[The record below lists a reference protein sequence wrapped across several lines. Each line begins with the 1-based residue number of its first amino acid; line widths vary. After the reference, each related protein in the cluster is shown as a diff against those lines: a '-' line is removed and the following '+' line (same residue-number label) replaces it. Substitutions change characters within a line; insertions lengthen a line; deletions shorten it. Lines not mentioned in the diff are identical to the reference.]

1 MKKAEITAF
10 LSLIFI
16 LLVTFIGSVVDAA
29 SIQVAKNYRRADAE
43 RAMECV
49 FAEYQKELLE
59 EYDIFAMDAGYEKGE
74 YEDDLL
80 YKRLE
85 YYGLVNSQNVI
96 ERIQFLS
103 DDSAKALIEQ
113 VSFYMEH
120 KYGLDKVE
128 DSLGNVDVWEGQDS
142 DLKEYMKEES
152 QNREHLEDLLKEN
165 GGKLAEENN
174 PITHVDAL
182 KKTPILNLVIPKE
195 KTVSEKKFELNGLPS
210 RRELNKGYGD
220 FSDKEQPIAVT
231 DRLLFGEYVLEHF
244 TCFTDE
250 AEHILDYEV
259 EYMIAGKGSDR
270 ENLQNVVNKLLLLR
284 LVPNYAYV
292 QSSSD
297 KRAEALTLA
306 LTLSSV
312 LAVPAI
318 TEAVAQGILL
328 AWAFGESV
336 VDIRGLL
343 SGNKVPLIKDNNS
356 WQLSLSGLLKLGEYG
371 DINDGAD
378 ASAGLTY
385 EEYLKILLYLNEK
398 EGTAMRSLDLIEQNL
413 QKIYGMDFFRVD
425 LCISKI
431 EIKSKCSFRR
441 GITYTFPTYFGYQ

>member
-29 SIQVAKNYRRADAE
+29 SIQVAKNYRRIDAE
-43 RAMECV
+43 RALECV

-59 EYDIFAMDAGYEKGE
+59 KYDIFALDAGYENGDYKE
-74 YEDDLL
+74 NLL
-80 YKRLE
+80 FKRLE
-85 YYGLVNSQNVI
+85 HYGLVNSEKAI
-96 ERIQFLS
+96 ERIQFLT
-103 DDSAKALIEQ
+103 DDSAKAFMEQ

-120 KYGLDKVE
+120 KYGLDIVE
-128 DSLGNVDVWEGQDS
+128 DSLGNISIWEDQDS
-142 DLKEYMKEES
+142 DSEEYVKEES
-152 QNREHLEDLLKEN
+152 QNREYLEDLLKEN
-165 GGKLAEENN
+165 NGELSSENN
-174 PITHVDAL
+174 PIAHVDIL
-182 KKTPILNLVIPKE
+182 KKTPVLKLVVPEE
-195 KTVSEKKFELNGLPS
+195 KVVSEKTLDLSLLPS
-210 RRELNKGYGD
+210 GRELNKGYGD
-220 FSDKEQPIAVT
+220 FSDKEKHTSIT

-244 TCFTDE
+244 SCFTDE

-284 LVPNYAYV
+284 FVPNYAYV

-297 KRAEALTLA
+297 KRAEAEALA
-306 LTLSSV
+306 ITLSSV

-343 SGNKVPLIKDNNS
+343 DGNKVPLVKDSGS

-371 DINDGAD
+371 DVNDGAD
-378 ASAGLTY
+378 ASEGLSY

-398 EGTAMRSLDLIEQNL
+398 EETAMRGLDLIEQNL
-413 QKIYGMDFFRVD
+413 QKIEGIDFFRVD

-431 EIKSKCSFRR
+431 EIESRCSFRR